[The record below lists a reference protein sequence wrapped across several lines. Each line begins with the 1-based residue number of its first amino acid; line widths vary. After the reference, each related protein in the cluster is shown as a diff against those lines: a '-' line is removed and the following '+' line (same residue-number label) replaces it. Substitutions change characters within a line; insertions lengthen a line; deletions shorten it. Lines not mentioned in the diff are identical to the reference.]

1 MRTVPRSP
9 TLNRALG
16 KCSTN
21 FGKSVDPVSG
31 DHSTACPF
39 SPAIEVNVPH
49 SCAVNPEKT
58 AGLSEPINPAEIA
71 ELQARRAQ
79 DIARMEFF
87 VMAGPPEIVSGSLLV
102 RCHS

>member
-9 TLNRALG
+9 SLNPALR

-21 FGKSVDPVSG
+21 PGKSVEPVSG

-39 SPAIEVNVPH
+39 SPAMEVNVPH

-58 AGLSEPINPAEIA
+58 AGFSEPISPAEMVRQ
-71 ELQARRAQ
+71 LARRTQ
-79 DIARMEFF
+79 DIARKEFMF
-87 VMAGPPEIVSGSLLV
+87 MVGADGFGEPSGFF
-102 RCHS
+102 